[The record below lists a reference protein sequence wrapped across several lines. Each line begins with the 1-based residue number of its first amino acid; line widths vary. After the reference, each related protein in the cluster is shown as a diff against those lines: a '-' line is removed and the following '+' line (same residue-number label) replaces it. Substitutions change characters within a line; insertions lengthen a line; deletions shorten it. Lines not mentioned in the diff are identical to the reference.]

1 MSELVIGYHPIEE
14 ALKTAGPSSLLYIDE
29 KPVKRNSSL
38 EKLAVKGSVRVKRV
52 PASEIEKMVGRG
64 VKHKGAVLVYSP
76 KPAASVKLD
85 LKGYIDQLKDKK
97 DALVL
102 VLDGI
107 TDPQN
112 LGAIIRSADL
122 FAVDMVIVPERRSA
136 QQSTTVMKV
145 SAGASRYV
153 PVISVKNLVREM
165 QQLQEAGFWF
175 YGADM
180 GGDPVHTVTMKGRVG
195 LVLGSEGEGIGRL
208 VKETCDKIIAIPMA
222 GHIDSLNVSVAA
234 GILLYEVRRGTE
246 F

>member
-1 MSELVIGYHPIEE
+1 MSELIIGYHPIEE
-14 ALKTAGPSSLLYIDE
+14 ALKTAGSSSLLYIDE

-38 EKLAVKGSVRVKRV
+38 EKIAEKGDVRVKRV
-52 PASEIEKMVGRG
+52 PGSELDKMVGRG
-64 VKHKGAVLVYSP
+64 AKHKGAVLLYNP
-76 KPAASVKLD
+76 KPVSSVKLD
-85 LKGYIDQLKDKK
+85 MKGYLEQLGDRK

-112 LGAIIRSADL
+112 LGAILRSADL
-122 FAVDMVIVPERRSA
+122 FSVDLVLVPERRSA
-136 QQSTTVMKV
+136 RQTTTVMKV

-165 QQLQEAGFWF
+165 QLMQEKGFWF

-180 GGDPVHTVTMKGRVG
+180 GGDALYSVKMTGRVG
-195 LVLGSEGEGIGRL
+195 LVLGSEGDGMGRL

-234 GILLYEVRRGTE
+234 GILLYEVRRGKK

>member
-1 MSELVIGYHPIEE
+1 
-14 ALKTAGPSSLLYIDE
+14 
-29 KPVKRNSSL
+29 
-38 EKLAVKGSVRVKRV
+38 
-52 PASEIEKMVGRG
+52 
-64 VKHKGAVLVYSP
+64 
-76 KPAASVKLD
+76 
-85 LKGYIDQLKDKK
+85 
-97 DALVL
+97 
-102 VLDGI
+102 
-107 TDPQN
+107 
-112 LGAIIRSADL
+112 
-122 FAVDMVIVPERRSA
+122 
-136 QQSTTVMKV
+136 MKV

>member
-107 TDPQN
+107 TDRRTSEPSSGVPICS
-112 LGAIIRSADL
+112 LSIWSSYPSD
-122 FAVDMVIVPERRSA
+122 AVP
-136 QQSTTVMKV
+136 
-145 SAGASRYV
+145 SR
-153 PVISVKNLVREM
+153 
-165 QQLQEAGFWF
+165 
-175 YGADM
+175 
-180 GGDPVHTVTMKGRVG
+180 
-195 LVLGSEGEGIGRL
+195 VLPS
-208 VKETCDKIIAIPMA
+208 
-222 GHIDSLNVSVAA
+222 
-234 GILLYEVRRGTE
+234 
-246 F
+246 